1 MKKPSKLIWFLEF
14 PYLILPQI
22 AMKKNILEKASALF
36 IQRGFKSV
44 TMDDLAEALGISKK
58 TLYAHFENKNQL
70 VRESTFYIFHKVA
83 DEIDEIRN
91 KAAHPIE
98 ELYSVKAAVLKYY
111 QNEASSP
118 IYQLQKYFPE
128 IYAELKDEEY
138 TRLIVLVKSSLT
150 VGVSTSLFRPNIDV
164 DFVSRLYINGIR
176 GIRDIDLFPLSQFD
190 IKTLHESYLEYHARA
205 IVTPKGLG
213 ILNEFIAQTE
223 LNLSPH
229 L

>member
-1 MKKPSKLIWFLEF
+1 MKE
-14 PYLILPQI
+14 
-22 AMKKNILEKASALF
+22 NILQKASALF
-36 IQRGFKSV
+36 IQHGFKSV

-70 VRESTFYIFHKVA
+70 VKESTFHVFYKVA
-83 DEIDEIRN
+83 EEIEEIQN
-91 KAAHPIE
+91 KATHPIE

-128 IYAELKDEEY
+128 IYAQLKDEEY
-138 TRLIVLVKSSLT
+138 SRLLVMVKSSLSI
-150 VGVSTSLFRPNIDV
+150 GVNTGLFRPNIDI

-176 GIRDIDLFPLSQFD
+176 GIRDIDLFPLSHFD
-190 IKTLHESYLEYHARA
+190 LKKLHESYLEYHARA

-213 ILNEFIAQTE
+213 ILNEFIAKTE
-223 LNLSPH
+223 LNLSSDATTNPS